1 MLSGRSQTQIVRY
14 CMIVLYEISKI
25 GKSTEPEFSH
35 SCEGLGKWSA
45 RIWGTWGFPG
55 DSVKNPPAMRI
66 DLGSVLG
73 LGRSP
78 GGRAWQPTP
87 VFLHGESHG
96 QRSLVGY
103 SPWGRKELDMTD

>member
-1 MLSGRSQTQIVRY
+1 
-14 CMIVLYEISKI
+14 MILLYEISKI

-45 RIWGTWGFPG
+45 RIWGPWGFPG

-73 LGRSP
+73 SGRPP
-78 GGRAWQPTP
+78 GGRAWQPTA
-87 VFLHGESHG
+87 VFLPESPVDRGAWGH
-96 QRSLVGY
+96 
-103 SPWGRKELDMTD
+103 SPWGLREWDMSD